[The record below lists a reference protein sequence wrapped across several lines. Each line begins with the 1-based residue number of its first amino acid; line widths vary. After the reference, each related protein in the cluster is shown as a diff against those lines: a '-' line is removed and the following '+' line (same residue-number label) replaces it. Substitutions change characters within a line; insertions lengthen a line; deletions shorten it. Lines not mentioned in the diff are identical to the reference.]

1 MVDQGSLYRNIYH
14 IRHSNI
20 KKYNRELE
28 IISHA
33 IQGDEMNI
41 SNQFHTRRSLFK
53 KCKHFRINF
62 ARKLTFLLTFFKLEM
77 HM

>member
-28 IISHA
+28 IISDA
-33 IQGDEMNI
+33 VQGDEMNI
-41 SNQFHTRRSLFK
+41 SNQFHTPVHYSKNVNIFESIS
-53 KCKHFRINF
+53 HAN
-62 ARKLTFLLTFFKLEM
+62 LLSY
-77 HM
+77 